1 MVFTALQIGQAS
13 SLAGD
18 VSRAKLSAARIIA
31 LLRHE
36 PPIDTESPDGL
47 KPVGNLNTYI
57 NVDFLLLCM
66 GFISGGLLR
75 VLECRE
81 ERFLL
86 RKSFL
91 AAGVIFTHP

>member
-1 MVFTALQIGQAS
+1 VVFTALQIGQAS

-47 KPVGNLNTYI
+47 KPVGNLKIHNI
-57 NVDFLLLCM
+57 DFFFCSAWASLVVDY
-66 GFISGGLLR
+66 
-75 VLECRE
+75 
-81 ERFLL
+81 
-86 RKSFL
+86 
-91 AAGVIFTHP
+91 